1 MYPTIGLSLYS
12 VVHLWLARK
21 GTEIKLF
28 FVSAYLA
35 TKNNYFPMPC
45 TFDDALYSNDSQW
58 WPTGMKVWLE
68 TNLKAVPIK
77 LSQTFHSTF
86 IIFHWLILIKWN
98 YYTRRDKSQIRW
110 QFIYM
115 PYIKNNLV
123 TFRKLNWKMY
133 SLRKYYNL

>member
-28 FVSAYLA
+28 FVIAYLA

-45 TFDDALYSNDSQW
+45 TFDDVLYSNDSQW
-58 WPTGMKVWLE
+58 WPTGMKIWLE

-77 LSQTFHSTF
+77 LSQTSHSTF

-115 PYIKNNLV
+115 PYIKNNPV
-123 TFRKLNWKMY
+123 TFRACN
-133 SLRKYYNL
+133 LRIYYNL

>member
-1 MYPTIGLSLYS
+1 MYPTNVSSLYS